1 MVSEF
6 AVLSL
11 PWILQLDDWMCEIST
26 YRSNSTGTIRPKYV
40 TVAVT
45 VVFAFVVAEMQLRCA
60 FLVAV
65 SVVTF
70 GKLYFYLVRLPNK
83 KDNTLALDVI

>member
-1 MVSEF
+1 
-6 AVLSL
+6 
-11 PWILQLDDWMCEIST
+11 MCEIST
-26 YRSNSTGTIRPKYV
+26 YRSNATGTIRQKYAA
-40 TVAVT
+40 VAVT

-83 KDNTLALDVI
+83 TDNTLCHELSPTQRGRCTMKMGYLSQFLS